1 MRSGRRLA
9 RLGALP
15 ALATTALLCSCGTA
29 TPSATHLLQEAGRT
43 MATTSYQLTG
53 GDRAGQAR
61 VTFSLRA
68 LPSGAF
74 SGEVQFSV
82 PPSPVLSTE
91 VVSLDS
97 RVWVLSAAALAQLG
111 ITSLPGNLNPAT
123 TWVLQPAG
131 VGERYRRSVTP
142 FVGSGLEAT
151 LERLAAGRPSVST
164 VEYSGAAAWRL
175 SEKGRA
181 GQELTVYLQRQPLR
195 VLRIQVSG
203 PDGFEISYSGFGQV
217 AEVTPP
223 PPAQVYVPPTPAP
236 GA

>member
-15 ALATTALLCSCGTA
+15 ALAATGLLCSCGSA
-29 TPSATHLLQEAGRT
+29 TPSAAHLLQEAGRT
-43 MATTSYQLTG
+43 MATSSYRLTG
-53 GDRAGQAR
+53 GDRAGQAK
-61 VTFSLRA
+61 VSFSLRQ

-74 SGEVQFSV
+74 SGEVEFSV

-91 VVSLDS
+91 VVSLGS

-123 TWVLQPAG
+123 TWVLQPSSVG
-131 VGERYRRSVTP
+131 VRYQQSVAP
-142 FVGSGLEAT
+142 FVGAGLEAT
-151 LERLAAGRPSVST
+151 LEKLAAGRPQVSAA
-164 VEYSGAAAWRL
+164 EYSGAAAWRL

-181 GQELTVYLQRQPLR
+181 GEDLTIYLQRQPLR
-195 VLRIQVSG
+195 VLQLQVSG
-203 PDGFEISYSGFGQV
+203 PDGFAIRYSSFGQI

>member
-1 MRSGRRLA
+1 LRSGRRLA

-29 TPSATHLLQEAGRT
+29 TPSAGHLLKEAGRA
-43 MATTSYQLTG
+43 MASSSYQLTG

-61 VTFSLRA
+61 VSFSLRE

-91 VVSLDS
+91 VVSVGS

-123 TWVLQPAG
+123 TWVLQPAA
-131 VGERYRRSVTP
+131 VGERYRRSVAP

-151 LERLAAGRPSVST
+151 LEKLAAGRPSVT
-164 VEYSGAAAWRL
+164 AVQYSGRAAWRL

-181 GQELTVYLQRQPLR
+181 GEDLTVYLQREPLR
-195 VLRIQVSG
+195 VLRIEVSG
-203 PDGFEISYSGFGQV
+203 TEGFEISYSGFGQI
-217 AEVTPP
+217 AGVTPP
-223 PPAQVYVPPTPAP
+223 PPAEVYVPPTPAP